1 MAWGS
6 CENCAKLAEDH
17 DSFLANPYKLFFYYI
32 PYSAEMY
39 VCDTVGHHI
48 SAGNISAATFAVTQ
62 GEHSNSFN
70 IKKCYTKSHFDFLLE
85 KKNKF
90 NCYYNNSIFII
101 CQYLHMIIKRIGID
115 LGTTYTLVHLPKR
128 GIVINEPS
136 VVAIS
141 MTDKKIL
148 AVGNEA
154 KDMLGRTPDNIIAL
168 KPLKDG
174 VIADYRATEA
184 MLRYFINKSLG
195 GIRLFR
201 PEVMVAVPAG
211 ISSTERRAV
220 IDATIAAGAK
230 AAYIIKEPVAA
241 AIGADIPIGS
251 ASGHMIIDIGG
262 GTAEMAVISLGGIVS
277 STSVRVGGIR
287 FDNAIIDYI
296 RRKYNLSIGERT
308 AEEIKINIGSA
319 LYLENKLTMEI
330 RGRDII
336 SGLPR
341 SIMVTSNDVTES
353 IQNELEAIINAVKKV
368 LHDTPPELSSD
379 IMDKGMVLSGGSSL
393 LRNIDQ
399 LLSRT
404 TGVPAYVANDALL
417 CVAKGT
423 GIALDNLDS
432 YKRSILATK

>member
-1 MAWGS
+1 
-6 CENCAKLAEDH
+6 
-17 DSFLANPYKLFFYYI
+17 
-32 PYSAEMY
+32 
-39 VCDTVGHHI
+39 
-48 SAGNISAATFAVTQ
+48 
-62 GEHSNSFN
+62 
-70 IKKCYTKSHFDFLLE
+70 
-85 KKNKF
+85 
-90 NCYYNNSIFII
+90 
-101 CQYLHMIIKRIGID
+101 MIIKRIGID

-262 GTAEMAVISLGGIVS
+262 GTAEMAVISLGGIVA
-277 STSVRVGGIR
+277 STSVRVGGNR

-296 RRKYNLSIGERT
+296 RRKYNLAIGERT

>member
-1 MAWGS
+1 M
-6 CENCAKLAEDH
+6 L
-17 DSFLANPYKLFFYYI
+17 
-32 PYSAEMY
+32 
-39 VCDTVGHHI
+39 
-48 SAGNISAATFAVTQ
+48 
-62 GEHSNSFN
+62 
-70 IKKCYTKSHFDFLLE
+70 
-85 KKNKF
+85 
-90 NCYYNNSIFII
+90 
-101 CQYLHMIIKRIGID
+101 IKRIGID

-128 GIVINEPS
+128 GIIINEPS

-141 MTDKKIL
+141 ATDKKIL

-154 KDMLGRTPDNIIAL
+154 KDMLGRTPDSIIAL

-184 MLRYFINKSLG
+184 MLRYFINKAIG
-195 GIRLFR
+195 GVRLFR

-262 GTAEMAVISLGGIVS
+262 GTAEIAVISLGGIVS
-277 STSVRVGGIR
+277 ATSVRVGGNK
-287 FDNAIIDYI
+287 FDSAIIDFI
-296 RRKYNLSIGERT
+296 RRKYSLSIGERT
-308 AEEIKINIGSA
+308 AEDVKINIGSA
-319 LYLENKLTMEI
+319 LFLENKLAMEV

-336 SGLPR
+336 TGLPR
-341 SIMVTSNDVTES
+341 SVTVTSNDVTEAL
-353 IQNELEAIINAVKKV
+353 QNELEALINASKKV
-368 LHDTPPELSSD
+368 LHETPPELSAD

-399 LLSRT
+399 LLTRT

-423 GIALDNLDS
+423 GIALENLDS